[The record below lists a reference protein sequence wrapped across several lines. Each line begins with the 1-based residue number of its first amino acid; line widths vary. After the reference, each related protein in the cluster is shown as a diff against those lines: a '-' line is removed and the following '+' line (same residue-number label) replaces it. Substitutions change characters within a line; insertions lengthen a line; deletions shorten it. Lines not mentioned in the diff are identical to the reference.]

1 MPRYCIH
8 QGCKSRALFNFYDHL
23 GVIYCSKHK
32 LPGMMLQAS
41 LYCQH
46 EGCRTMSS
54 FGFPGTTK
62 RLYCRTHKLEGMER
76 NIKSRKKNNL
86 VAHQRKCEDQ
96 TTLKRA
102 RKAKPRS
109 RSSSPSSCSSCS
121 SVNSTS
127 SRSMTSRATKIGK
140 VWQTNQG
147 VFFVPSLPRT
157 YFLS

>member
-1 MPRYCIH
+1 MPTYCIH
-8 QGCKSRALFNFYDHL
+8 QGCKSAAIFNFDHL
-23 GVIYCSKHK
+23 GKKYCSKHK
-32 LPGMMLQAS
+32 LSGMMSYAGV
-41 LYCQH
+41 YCQH
-46 EGCRTMSS
+46 EGCRRTSS

-62 RLYCRTHKLEGMER
+62 RLYCCTHKLEGMELKK
-76 NIKSRKKNNL
+76 KSGKKNNL

-147 VFFVPSLPRT
+147 VFLSLP
-157 YFLS
+157 FPEHIF